1 MYRLTPIFER
11 FTCVPLNSH
20 ESRLMMTNG
29 GDFCVLAAGFSRS
42 PVINYDNSLSVYFS
56 TAGSGRRKRK
66 TLQICCSPTMDARK
80 IFGIFNYHKDE
91 RNLSS
96 FLYSFCFRRI
106 CVALMIGLGISSVC
120 LSNFQSLN
128 IFASLRK
135 NLIIIAAFSHITF
148 ALERA
153 KLISTYDR
161 FSLPQILHV
170 PPSLSVLMQVV

>member
-1 MYRLTPIFER
+1 MIILSW
-11 FTCVPLNSH
+11 FTLGS
-20 ESRLMMTNG
+20 E
-29 GDFCVLAAGFSRS
+29 AAAS
-42 PVINYDNSLSVYFS
+42 
-56 TAGSGRRKRK
+56 KRK
-66 TLQICCSPTMDARK
+66 TLQSCCSPTMDARK

-96 FLYSFCFRRI
+96 FLYSFCFRGI

-135 NLIIIAAFSHITF
+135 NLIIISAFSHITL

-153 KLISTYDR
+153 ILASTYDR
-161 FSLPQILHV
+161 FSLSGRKYFMFRLHCV
-170 PPSLSVLMQVV
+170 FLCKSLNGSSISDQ